1 MIKTEQNYINRYA
14 LFLSSEKNLSNL
26 YTQFESSNEKSLPFF
41 IDIEAGKI
49 FQSKLNES
57 YEQSFLIGTFSEKTK
72 STITIENFFDTIMFR
87 IKKYFKKYFEFSN
100 QVFVNKNLNE
110 ILEMLFNKPGYYY
123 YYPNN
128 MLSEIIADKIF
139 FAQDVNK
146 ITFSFKDG
154 DLFKV
159 LLLLNE
165 QARTISTLNYLKEG
179 FKNKIL
185 SLFDFLDK
193 EKIVLNY
200 DLCSNFLKND
210 NNIREDVKNL
220 LFNYLS
226 FLNPDK
232 HLLNKK
238 MDLLLNE
245 LDEPT
250 VLGNRQETLSFL
262 GLQQSFSKSD
272 YDNQYKKY
280 EGHRFDKNR
289 NYYLPYQYRYSF
301 FAKEKNNIKNIY
313 ILDINNRDSD
323 LRSLINL
330 ISTLKYDNCYVS
342 KASVDFYN
350 EKQKATALIND
361 SEEYST
367 FLDNC
372 TIKNLHVV
380 EFNRDIFKKYIP
392 NCIGNFD
399 YNIF

>member
-1 MIKTEQNYINRYA
+1 MIKTQQNYINQYS
-14 LFLSSEKNLSNL
+14 LLLNDKNYVSDLYNQFKDSNK
-26 YTQFESSNEKSLPFF
+26 TSLPFF
-41 IDIEAGKI
+41 INIRDKKI
-49 FQSKLNES
+49 FQSKLDES
-57 YEQSFLIGTFSEKTK
+57 THDESFLIGTFSNASKEK
-72 STITIENFFDTIMFR
+72 ITIENFHNTIMFR
-87 IKKYFKKYFEFSN
+87 IKKYFQKYFDFSN
-100 QVFVNKNLNE
+100 KIFTNTDTNE
-110 ILEMLFNKPGYYY
+110 ILTMLFDKPGYYY
-123 YYPNN
+123 YYPNHL
-128 MLSEIIADKIF
+128 LSELISNKIF
-139 FAQDVNK
+139 FDHDVSKISFGNK
-146 ITFSFKDG
+146 NSE
-154 DLFKV
+154 LFKI
-159 LLLLNE
+159 LLVLNE
-165 QARTISTLNYLKEG
+165 DSRTQSIINYLRNG
-179 FKNKIL
+179 FNHNIL
-185 SLFDFLDK
+185 SLFDFLDQ
-193 EKIVLNY
+193 EKIEINY
-200 DLCSNFLKND
+200 NLCTLFLKD
-210 NNIREDVKNL
+210 SDYGQEEIKNL

-232 HLLNKK
+232 NLGEKK
-238 MDLLLNE
+238 MDLCLNK
-245 LDEPT
+245 LDNLKNKEQS
-250 VLGNRQETLSFL
+250 LRML

-272 YDNQYKKY
+272 YDKQYQKY
-280 EGHRFDKNR
+280 QRHNFDKIA

-301 FAKEKNNIKNIY
+301 FMKEKNKIKNIY

-399 YNIF
+399 YTIF